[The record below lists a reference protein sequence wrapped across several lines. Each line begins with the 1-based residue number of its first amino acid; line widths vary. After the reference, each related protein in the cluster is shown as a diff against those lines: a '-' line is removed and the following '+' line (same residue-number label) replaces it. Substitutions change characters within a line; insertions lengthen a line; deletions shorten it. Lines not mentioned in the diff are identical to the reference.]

1 MDQSPQPESKDEVV
15 ILLLKIN
22 LVQACDKTHTI

>member
-15 ILLLKIN
+15 ILLLKIE
-22 LVQACDKTHTI
+22 LVLQLDKTHTI